1 MRLKTLSLKNI
12 RLFGDEEQTIH
23 FCEDK
28 NVTIIVGNNGA
39 GKSTILDAIAN
50 QLTVFT
56 SQFQGNSL
64 QQYKDTD
71 IHIDDD
77 GKMAPFLEVDA
88 SFGTTYN
95 GDICIKRYRKGT
107 EKKKTSESHYEEAR
121 NYAFHLIDCIE
132 NEQECNLPLLAYYG
146 TGRGQIQVPER
157 KRNFQQVF
165 SRWDCYNNSLV
176 ASTNFKRFF
185 AWFDLLEDE
194 ERREKLERKDFDYRS
209 PMLEAV
215 RYALN
220 NFIDSKF
227 ANPRIETK
235 PLRFVV
241 NAISNGHSKELRIEH
256 LSEGY
261 KMAIAMVADIASRMA
276 EANPEMEN
284 PLLATGIVLVD
295 EIDLHLHP
303 KWQKTIIKKLCEI
316 FPNIQ
321 FIVTS
326 HSPTLLLGAI
336 DLAQLIVLN
345 DGTIKDAS
353 ADDFST
359 YDVSQILLSELFGLE
374 GSRAPKWD
382 EKIKE
387 QDALLA
393 KHNLSNDDKHR
404 LELLDKELSTL
415 SFGSTLES
423 IQTRQLINRIAN
435 KLGIKDEKAI

>member
-1 MRLKTLSLKNI
+1 
-12 RLFGDEEQTIH
+12 
-23 FCEDK
+23 
-28 NVTIIVGNNGA
+28 
-39 GKSTILDAIAN
+39 
-50 QLTVFT
+50 
-56 SQFQGNSL
+56 
-64 QQYKDTD
+64 
-71 IHIDDD
+71 
-77 GKMAPFLEVDA
+77 
-88 SFGTTYN
+88 
-95 GDICIKRYRKGT
+95 
-107 EKKKTSESHYEEAR
+107 
-121 NYAFHLIDCIE
+121 
-132 NEQECNLPLLAYYG
+132 
-146 TGRGQIQVPER
+146 
-157 KRNFQQVF
+157 
-165 SRWDCYNNSLV
+165 
-176 ASTNFKRFF
+176 
-185 AWFDLLEDE
+185 
-194 ERREKLERKDFDYRS
+194 
-209 PMLEAV
+209 MLEAV

-227 ANPRIETK
+227 TNPRIETK

-241 NAISNGHSKELRIEH
+241 NSLTNGRTKELRIEQ
-256 LSEGY
+256 LSDGY